1 MLNQRQLAIIV
12 HLSGFGR
19 DLEES
24 WDVPRAIS
32 LAGIAEHLGVVR
44 SALHPPLKSLQA
56 DGLVSS
62 RSAHVIGAPRR
73 RKVFHVTD
81 RGREEARAG
90 EKKPKKSRGRSVG
103 PVPDTT
109 KLHGSEVG
117 HLPD

>member
-62 RSAHVIGAPRR
+62 RSALVIGAPRR
-73 RKVFHVTD
+73 WKVFHVSPKDFTS
-81 RGREEARAG
+81 RKTGQSYVCKKKIRPG
-90 EKKPKKSRGRSVG
+90 ES
-103 PVPDTT
+103 
-109 KLHGSEVG
+109 
-117 HLPD
+117 